1 MSDADP
7 RGTITLP
14 SDFHF
19 GHLRP
24 NLAKPEAP
32 ARAATCWSTR
42 RIRRRL
48 CREWLQYDLSP
59 R

>member
-24 NLAKPEAP
+24 NQTKPEAP
-32 ARAATCWSTR
+32 APAGRISNSTR
-42 RIRRRL
+42 QKGNL
-48 CREWLQYDLSP
+48 ESA
-59 R
+59 